1 MEKYPTEVPL
11 TEEKPRPVFL
21 TVLCIL
27 SYAGNGFVILGSLIT
42 LVMAGPF
49 RLIWE
54 KALEQPEMYEEVPV
68 PFTDMFDRFAS
79 LFDYLP
85 LISWVNLAAALL
97 NLAGV
102 FQMWKMR
109 KSGFYV
115 YSVTELAPYI
125 LGLII
130 YTMVLGPFGFA
141 ISLFNMVIPIAFVI
155 LYGLNLKHMD

>member
-1 MEKYPTEVPL
+1 MEKNPSKASL
-11 TEEKPRPVFL
+11 NQEKPRPVFL

-49 RLIWE
+49 RMIWE
-54 KALEQPEMYEEVPV
+54 KAMEQPEMYEEVPV

-97 NLAGV
+97 NLFGV
-102 FQMWKMR
+102 YQMWKMK
-109 KSGFYV
+109 KSGYYV

-125 LGLII
+125 LAVIV
-130 YTMVLGPFGFA
+130 YTMALGPFGFA
-141 ISLFNMVIPIAFVI
+141 MSLFNMVIPVAFVI